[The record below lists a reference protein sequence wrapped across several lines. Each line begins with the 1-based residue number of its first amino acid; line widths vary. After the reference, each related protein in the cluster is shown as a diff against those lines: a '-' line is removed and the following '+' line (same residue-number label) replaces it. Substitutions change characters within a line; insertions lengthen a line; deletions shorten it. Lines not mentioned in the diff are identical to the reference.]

1 MIYYKNEENV
11 RPKSIFS
18 NFIKCFS
25 ANFSVLVLVIIF
37 SANLENNSMVA

>member
-11 RPKSIFS
+11 RPKSIIL